1 MPKSLTALD
10 ELLLYVHA
18 DAHQDKL
25 GKAILPMRE
34 LIERFNYHPKS
45 LERSRGRLVK
55 VGALFRV
62 TKGYEDQASEY
73 AVSEQFLLAHQV
85 TPRLRVSRNKRTSG
99 SQVVTRELYGSNVT
113 DTDTLPDG
121 YPILKDE
128 QTNKRK
134 DKELVSN
141 FQLQPKSAPTRINV
155 ERWQVVTGELPKDV
169 LRCITPNS
177 YSENLLDQAIT
188 NGYSPSH
195 LRQHYGRMTWGN
207 SHDIGGLFISELR
220 KFAGVAKPRNDGHP
234 PWCGRVGCDPKT
246 RIWLEASPRDDG
258 SMTYNCLKCH
268 KDEVRT
274 TKENESATE
283 VKNFIND
290 TLRNFGAIPE

>member
-1 MPKSLTALD
+1 MPKSLTPLD
-10 ELLLYVHA
+10 GLVLYVHA

-34 LIERFNYHPKS
+34 LIERFYYHPKS

-55 VGALFRV
+55 IGALVRV

-73 AVSEQFLLAHQV
+73 AVSEEFLLAHQV
-85 TPRLRVSRNKRTSG
+85 TPRLRVSRNKRKSG
-99 SQVVTRELYGSNVT
+99 YQEVAPEFPGSNAT

-141 FQLQPKSAPTRINV
+141 FQLQPKSTPTRINA

-177 YSENLLDQAIT
+177 YSENLLDQVT
-188 NGYSPSH
+188 KTGGSLSR
-195 LRQHYGRMTWGN
+195 LRQHFGRMTWGN

-220 KFAGVAKPRNDGHP
+220 RFAGVANPRRDASP
-234 PWCGRVGCDPKT
+234 PWCEEDGCDPIT
-246 RIWLEASPRDDG
+246 RTWLQASPRDDG
-258 SMTYNCLKCH
+258 SMTNNCPQCH
-268 KDEVRT
+268 PLEVRT

-283 VKNFIND
+283 VKDFINH
-290 TLRNFGAIPE
+290 TLRNFGSIPE